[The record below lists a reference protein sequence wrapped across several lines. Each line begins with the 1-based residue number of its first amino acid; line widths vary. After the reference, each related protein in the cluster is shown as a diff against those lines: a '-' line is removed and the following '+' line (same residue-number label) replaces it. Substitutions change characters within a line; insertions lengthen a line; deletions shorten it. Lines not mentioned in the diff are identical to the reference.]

1 MAYVILR
8 TKKLKTFGAIS
19 GSAKHTFREIKTANA
34 DPNRAHQ
41 NKHVMAKSADA
52 VLARYRERMPEK
64 VRKNAVLGVELL
76 VTASPE
82 AFARPDFDKLKFFN
96 DSKNWIAERFG
107 KENLISAHIHE
118 DEKTPHMVAYVIP
131 RTKNADTGAY
141 KLNCREFLGGRAK
154 MRGMQTDFAAQVGA
168 EHGLKRGVQG
178 SKAKHQTIKQFY
190 AKLNEAATK
199 KVPTLEEKPLT
210 IFERIA
216 MISGYQP
223 ERVQELEKI
232 AQAQAQAALGV
243 ELAAKREHAIF
254 DALKMEKLSIAEER
268 KALITE
274 QATAAEKLHELE
286 RERTN
291 LLDLKLDITAKL
303 DADGKESSAAID
315 VLKRKLEAA
324 QALNEKLTVEIDQV
338 RDELYQER
346 LENAPDHDNYRRP

>member
-1 MAYVILR
+1 MAYAILR
-8 TKKLKTFGAIS
+8 TKKLKTFGEIS

-34 DPNRAHQ
+34 DAARTGQ
-41 NKHVMAKSADA
+41 NKHLLAKNAA
-52 VLARYRERMPEK
+52 QVLARYRERMPEK
-64 VRKNAVLGVELL
+64 VRKNAVLGVEVLI
-76 VTASPE
+76 TASPE
-82 AFARPDFDKLKFFN
+82 AFERKGFDEKRFFN
-96 DSKNWIAERFG
+96 DSVRWVQKKFG
-107 KENLISAHIHE
+107 SSNLVSAHIHE

-131 RTKNADTGAY
+131 RTKDANTGAY

-154 MRGMQTDFAAQVGA
+154 LSAMQTSFAQEVGA

-190 AKLNEAATK
+190 AKINEAATK

-254 DALKMEKLSIAEER
+254 DALEAEKLSIAEEK
-268 KALITE
+268 KALTDE
-274 QATAAEKLHELE
+274 QKNTSEKLAELE

-291 LLDLKLDITAKL
+291 LLELQLDINTSL

-324 QALNEKLTVEIDQV
+324 QALNDKLTAEIDQV
-338 RDELYQER
+338 KDELYQER
-346 LENAPDHDNYRRP
+346 LENAPEHGNYRGR